1 MSAFESPGVDGSWD
15 AVAGYWTAGEAWVAQ
30 RELKARGRALWEP
43 AGGVG
48 VGGGGAA
55 PSL

>member
-1 MSAFESPGVDGSWD
+1 VDGSWD